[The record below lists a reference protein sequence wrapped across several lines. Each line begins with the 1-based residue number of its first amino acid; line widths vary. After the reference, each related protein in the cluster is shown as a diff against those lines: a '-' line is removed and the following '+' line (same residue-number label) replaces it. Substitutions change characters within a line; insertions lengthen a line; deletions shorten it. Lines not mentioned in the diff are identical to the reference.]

1 MTRSELERLIADLRQ
16 HAAEPTTVE
25 VKDARGGTPKRLY
38 EPLSAFANQQGGG
51 IILFGLDETHGF
63 ESVGVGNAARL
74 QEDVSGL
81 GHEMEPPV
89 RPRLTL
95 HDFEG
100 KTLVVAEVPAV
111 PAQRRPCHYRPA
123 GLQGGSYIRSG
134 NTNRHMTD
142 YEIFGYVSSREQ
154 PSFDGGIVPGS
165 GVEDLDEERIQ
176 DYLRL
181 IRDRRPDVR
190 HLDQPLPV
198 VLEHLRIARGE
209 DGVIRPTL
217 AGLLAFGQYPQR
229 FEPQLVITFLQYY
242 GGTPDELTPRGE
254 RFLDN
259 RKFEGPLPDMIDSA
273 VRHVMVS
280 IRKSSLIE
288 GLYRRD
294 IPEYPEEA
302 VREAVVNA
310 VAHRDYSN
318 YVRGTYVQIRLFA
331 DRLEVQSPGGLYGNV
346 TEETLETEHSTRNR
360 TLMRF
365 LEDLRVA
372 ENRGSGIAA
381 MIRAMREANLE
392 PPRFQDRR
400 SSFLVVFRNHSL
412 MNPDAIAWL
421 NQFSDHPLN
430 DLQRLALAYMR
441 TNSTMTNSDY
451 RRLNRVDSAT
461 ATRELRGLVNAG
473 LVRQRGTR
481 GGAYYILDAPAEIP
495 EEVRTET
502 PESRI
507 LTYVREHGAITNAQC
522 RALLRTGRRQTY
534 RLLRRMVD
542 TGVLRLDGAT
552 RGARYVPVDGDCR
565 ADA

>member
-16 HAAEPTTVE
+16 YAAELTTVE
-25 VKDARGGTPKRLY
+25 VKDARGGTPQRLY
-38 EPLSAFANQQGGG
+38 KSLSAFANQQGGG
-51 IILFGLDETHGF
+51 IILFGLDETHAF
-63 ESVGVGNAARL
+63 EIVGVGDAAQL
-74 QEDVSGL
+74 QEVVSGL

-142 YEIFGYVSSREQ
+142 YEIFGYVSSREH
-154 PSFDGGIVPGS
+154 PSFDRGIVPGS

-190 HLDQPLPV
+190 HLDQPLEDALQYLRV
-198 VLEHLRIARGE
+198 VRTDE
-209 DGVIRPTL
+209 GVIRPTL
-217 AGLLAFGQYPQR
+217 GGLLAFGRYPQQ

-242 GGTPDELTPRGE
+242 GTTPDELTPRGE

-259 RKFEGPLPDMIDSA
+259 RKFEGTLPEMTDSA
-273 VRHVMVS
+273 VRHVMAS

-318 YVRGTYVQIRLFA
+318 YVRGSYIQIRLFA

-346 TEETLETEHSTRNR
+346 TEETLETQQSTRNR

-365 LEDLRVA
+365 LEDLRIA

-381 MIRAMREANLE
+381 MIRAMRDANLE
-392 PPRFQDRR
+392 PPRFDDNRA
-400 SSFLVVFRNHSL
+400 SFRVTFRNHSL
-412 MNPDAIAWL
+412 MNPEAIAWL
-421 NQFSDHPLN
+421 NRFSDQPLN
-430 DLQRLALAYMR
+430 DHQRVALAYLR
-441 TNSTMTNSDY
+441 SNPTITNSDY
-451 RRLNRVDSAT
+451 RRLNRVDSVV
-461 ATRELRGLVNAG
+461 ATRDLRGLVSAG
-473 LVRQRGTR
+473 LLLQRGTR
-481 GGAYYILDAPAEIP
+481 GGADYVLDVPIESP
-495 EEVRTET
+495 EAVPEET
-502 PESRI
+502 PEERV
-507 LTYVREHGAITNAQC
+507 LAYARKHGAITNSLCQELLGVGRQ
-522 RALLRTGRRQTY
+522 RAY
-534 RLLRRMVD
+534 ILLRRMAERGQLEA
-542 TGVLRLDGAT
+542 TGQR
-552 RGARYVPVDGDCR
+552 RWRRYELP
-565 ADA
+565 